1 MPLPVQGRHTT
12 VTLSLDATGGQ
23 TALGGQLLTPMTPQ
37 SWVIQNF
44 QVTPEQDVITSR
56 YLGTN
61 EPDEDMQP
69 MGFSGSMSCTHKTAD
84 LLNAFDQYQEAKEFG
99 VPINFMIT
107 VETRYRLAGAISR
120 VTQYLRVELNMS
132 ESYEPGRHS
141 TIEIAW
147 RAPKRITQAL

>member
-1 MPLPVQGRHTT
+1 MPLPVQGRHVTT
-12 VTLSLDATGGQ
+12 TLSLDATGGQ

-37 SWVIQNF
+37 AWTVQNF
-44 QVTPEQDVITSR
+44 QVTPEQDVISSR

-69 MGFSGSMSCTHKTAD
+69 MGFSGSMTCTHKTAT
-84 LLNAFDQYQEAKEFG
+84 LLNAFDAYQEAKENG
-99 VPINFMIT
+99 VPLQFMIT
-107 VETRYRLAGAISR
+107 HEVRYRVNGAVAR

-147 RAPKRITQAL
+147 RSPKRITQAV